1 METLLLWLRPLML
14 VAAGLA
20 LALLSTRLL
29 RRYTAEHFSQ
39 HQRVLLQRLV
49 FYAIMTIFLL
59 MALRQSGFQIGVL
72 LGAAGILTVAIGF
85 ASQTSASNV
94 ISGLFLLAEKPF
106 ELGQLIEVDGNR
118 GVVVSIDLLSVK
130 LRTLENLYVRIP
142 NETLI
147 KTRVIN
153 LSRFPI
159 RRIDLP
165 VGVAYG
171 EDLDRVRAILIDLV
185 NNDSRC
191 MEEPVPFVFM
201 QQFGASSVDLM
212 LHFWVRQEDFR
223 QLRSDM
229 LFAIKAA
236 FDREGVEI
244 PFPHTSLYA
253 GKHSTPIRIALETGN
268 GLKDSASGESSL

>member
-1 METLLLWLRPLML
+1 MEILIQWLKPLVVMAVGL
-14 VAAGLA
+14 TVAITASRVVQRYSA
-20 LALLSTRLL
+20 ERLSQHRAVLL
-29 RRYTAEHFSQ
+29 R
-39 HQRVLLQRLV
+39 RLV
-49 FYAIMTIFLL
+49 FYTITAIFLL

-85 ASQTSASNV
+85 ASQTSASNI

-106 ELGQLIEVDGNR
+106 ELGQMIEVDGNR
-118 GVVVSIDLLSVK
+118 GVVVGIDLLSVK
-130 LRTLENLYVRIP
+130 LRTPENLFVRIP

-147 KTRVIN
+147 KTRVVN
-153 LSRFPI
+153 LNRFPL
-159 RRIDLP
+159 RRVDLP

-171 EDLDRVRAILIDLV
+171 EDLDKVKRILIELV
-185 NNDSRC
+185 NADQRC
-191 MEEPVPFVFM
+191 MEEPVPFVLM

-212 LHFWVRQEDFR
+212 LYFWVRQEDFR

-253 GKHSTPIRIALETGN
+253 GAHSSPIRISLVDEANTQ
-268 GLKDSASGESSL
+268 ASQFQEPPL